1 MTNRF
6 LPGLVCLLSLT
17 IAFAAGTAGPPQLK
31 LPETVRP
38 VHYAVDLTIVPGK
51 TTFTGTAD
59 IEIDIR
65 EPQSLIWINATEL
78 NIHQVTLSTGGRTLT
93 ASVTPGDSNSVGL
106 SFRSPVSG
114 RGVLHLAWD
123 GRISSKSSAGV
134 FELTSAGQHYV
145 YTQFEP
151 TDARRAFPCFDQ
163 PSFKVPWLVTLH
175 VPKED
180 KAFANYPES
189 SQSDEADGMKVVH
202 FAETA
207 PLSSYLVAFAVGP
220 FDVVDAGKVGKCP
233 VRIITP
239 MGRGGEAKYAAESV
253 PQLLALLERYFGRP
267 FPFAKLDSVVMPISN
282 FAMENAGLITYGQS
296 MLLAKPENDT
306 LHRQRLC
313 ALVTAHEMAHQ
324 WFGDLVTTAWWNDI
338 WLNEGFANWMDDKI
352 VNEWKPEWNV
362 DAEAVEERMR
372 AMGLDSQLSARKIRE
387 PIDSE
392 NDIANAFDDITYDKG
407 EAVLRMFE
415 SWIGPDTFRK
425 GVQLYLNAH
434 AYRAATTPEFEAA
447 ISEAAG
453 KNIAPAFDSF
463 LDQAGVPAVT
473 ATLHCGSGAA
483 TLSLSQKRSLPIG
496 SQARGPQT
504 WRLPICVA
512 YQSGGTVQH
521 QCDVISDRQAEI
533 TLQSASA
540 CPAWVL
546 ANDREAGYYRVNY
559 QGDLLK
565 NLLAAAPGF
574 GAAEQTGI
582 VGDIAAEVTTG
593 DVAPRAALATVSQF
607 RDNPHPQVIANDL
620 KIAEYTV
627 GPLVSDDLR
636 PKGREFIRDNF
647 AARAEALGWSAKPDD
662 DDDTRLLRNELVTAV
677 ATNGEDRKLIDQA
690 EKLAN
695 GWLTDRKGVD
705 PDMLSDVLQ
714 VAARFGNRELFDR
727 LHAAAREEKDPRV
740 RSELIRALASFHDPE
755 IEKSAL
761 QILLTGE
768 FDIRQS
774 LYPILREPLHYPGT
788 RDLPFRFIR
797 EHLDQLM
804 PRLPREVGEDFAA
817 ALPSVAAG
825 FCDARERD
833 EAKAFFAD
841 KVDSYS
847 GGPRNLAHVLETVNT
862 CIAERHVL
870 GPEID
875 EFLRSYG
882 GQ

>member
-6 LPGLVCLLSLT
+6 FPGVVCLLSCAT
-17 IAFAAGTAGPPQLK
+17 AFSAGTAGPPQLR

-51 TTFTGTAD
+51 TTFTGTGD
-59 IEIDIR
+59 IEIDVR

-78 NIHQVTLSTGGRTLT
+78 NIHQAVLRTGGQTLT
-93 ASVTPGDSNSVGL
+93 ATVVPGDSNSVGL
-106 SFRSPVSG
+106 SFNAPVRGRS
-114 RGVLHLAWD
+114 VLHLAWD
-123 GRISSKSSAGV
+123 GRISTKSSAGV

-189 SQSDEADGMKVVH
+189 SQSDDANGMKVVH

-220 FDVVDAGKVGKCP
+220 FDVVDAGKVGKVP

-239 MGRGGEAKYAAESV
+239 MGRGGEAKYAAESI
-253 PQLLALLERYFGRP
+253 PELLALLERYFGRP

-306 LHRQRLC
+306 LHRQREC

-324 WFGDLVTTAWWNDI
+324 WFGDLVTTSWWNDI

-352 VNEWKPEWNV
+352 VGEWKPEWNV
-362 DAEAVEERMR
+362 DADAVKERMH
-372 AMGLDSQLSARKIRE
+372 AMDLDSQLSARKIRE

-392 NDIANAFDDITYDKG
+392 SDIANAFDDITYDKG

-415 SWIGPDTFRK
+415 SWIGADTFRK

-434 AYRAATTPEFEAA
+434 AYSDATTPQFEAA

-453 KNIAPAFDSF
+453 KNIAPAFDTF
-463 LDQAGVPAVT
+463 LDQAGVPVVSA
-473 ATLHCGSGAA
+473 ALNCGSGAA
-483 TLSLSQKRSLPIG
+483 TLTLSQKRSLPIG
-496 SQARGPQT
+496 SQAPSPQT
-504 WRLPICVA
+504 WKLPVCVA
-512 YQSGGTVQH
+512 YQSGGTVRH
-521 QCDVISDRQAEI
+521 QCELISDSQAEM
-533 TLQSASA
+533 TLPDASA

-565 NLLAAAPGF
+565 NLLAASQGF

-582 VGDIAAEVTTG
+582 VGDIAAEFTTG
-593 DVAPRAALATVSQF
+593 DVAPRTAFAAVSRF
-607 RDNPHPQVIANDL
+607 RDDPFPQVITNNL

-627 GPLVSDDLR
+627 GSLVSDDLR

-647 AARAEALGWSAKPDD
+647 AARAESLGWSAKPGDD
-662 DDDTRLLRNELVTAV
+662 HDTRLSRHELVTAV
-677 ATNGEDRKLIDQA
+677 ATYGEDRKLIVEA
-690 EKLAN
+690 EQLAN
-695 GWLTDRKGVD
+695 RWLADRKGVD
-705 PDMLSDVLQ
+705 PDMLAEVLQ
-714 VAARFGNRELFDR
+714 VAARFGDRALFDR

-740 RSELIRALASFHDPE
+740 RSDLIRAMASFHDPQIVE
-755 IEKSAL
+755 SAL
-761 QILLTGE
+761 KLLLTSE

-774 LYPILREPLHYPGT
+774 LSMLREPLHYPGT
-788 RDLPFRFIR
+788 RDLPFRFLQ

-817 ALPSVAAG
+817 ALPAVADE
-825 FCDARERD
+825 FCDARQRD
-833 EAKAFFAD
+833 AVKVFFAD
-841 KVDSYS
+841 KIDSYS
-847 GGPRNLAHVLETVNT
+847 GGPRNLAHSLEKVDA
-862 CIAERHVL
+862 CIAERSAL

-875 EFLRSYG
+875 EFLRGYG